1 MYSPLSNSYEW
12 SILNRDG
19 QVIDK
24 VNEAIRIGE
33 EVSPAKMQVS
43 YNKLKN
49 RVKSPIMSKIT
60 EYIENGR
67 IKMVY
72 TPQELRMPLYL
83 PFIVIVNPT
92 TKLSTGLV
100 FLSICETTKE
110 DDGEYSCNEYKLK
123 TSLESCYMA
132 LKFIEMKDSPKLIAP
147 NILRPAAKI
156 YAFTI
161 AECIN
166 RKHSIKLD
174 PDTFNKVLFIIG
186 KYFITTVMGCQQSE
200 EIIDTYAMYNCTNP
214 SLASI
219 QRISDEFNKD
229 DYANI
234 STVLTRLASIPD
246 LKNRLGKL
254 TVSNFLESYINIY
267 DAAMLLALE
276 NFSYFVYNVISVNNA
291 TYVNNYHRLKQIVG
305 KDGQDLYSALIVSIC
320 GA

>member
-12 SILNRDG
+12 SILNKDG
-19 QVIDK
+19 QVVDK

-72 TPQELRMPLYL
+72 TPQELRIPLYL

-147 NILRPAAKI
+147 
-156 YAFTI
+156 
-161 AECIN
+161 
-166 RKHSIKLD
+166 KHSIKLD

-276 NFSYFVYNVISVNNA
+276 NFSYFVYNVISVNNT